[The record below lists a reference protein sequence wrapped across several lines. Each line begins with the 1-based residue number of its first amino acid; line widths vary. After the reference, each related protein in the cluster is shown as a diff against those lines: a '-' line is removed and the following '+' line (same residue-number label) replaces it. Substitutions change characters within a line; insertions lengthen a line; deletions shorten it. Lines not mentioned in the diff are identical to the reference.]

1 MDDKKTE
8 KNIHSQAFEYLC
20 VDDFLK
26 DIVGSRVLGTAFET
40 GMIDFLEKN
49 QPCSINEIRKRF
61 PGMDGKAIDL
71 ILNILKITLVAREQE
86 GGIKFTRRFLTAL
99 KFRDLLEAKL
109 YFTNFLSRDF
119 TDLFTPLM
127 VDPGYFASNAR
138 VFDMFGYNR
147 CFEKTKSNYELTK
160 RWVKITTAL
169 TKYESGICME
179 CHDFSPY
186 VRILDIGG
194 NSGEFGLQI
203 CRRYPAAHVTVFD
216 LPLVCDLGL
225 EHIKSEP
232 EAERLSFVRGNAL
245 TDPLPK
251 GFDLIT
257 FKSMLHDWPEDVA
270 KQLIVRAIHSLN
282 TGGSLLIF
290 ERGPLEFK
298 DNIPPFSML
307 PFLLFFRSFRS
318 SEIYEDY
325 LNESGLKN
333 IETKHIQLE
342 TPFHLITGK
351 K

>member
-8 KNIHSQAFEYLC
+8 NNIHSQAFDYLC

-49 QPCSINEIRKRF
+49 QPCSIDKMRERF
-61 PGMDGKAIDL
+61 SFMDGKAIDL
-71 ILNILKITLVAREQE
+71 MLDILKITLVVREQE
-86 GGIKFTRRFLTAL
+86 EGIKFTSRFLSAL

-109 YFTNFLSRDF
+109 RFANFLSRDF

-127 VDPGYFASNAR
+127 VDPGCFASNAR

-147 CFEKTKSNYELTK
+147 CFEKTDSNYELTR
-160 RWVKITTAL
+160 RWVEITTAL

-179 CHDFSPY
+179 YHDFSPY
-186 VRILDIGG
+186 ASILDIGG

-203 CRRYPAAHVTVFD
+203 CRRYSAARVTVFD

-225 EHIKSEP
+225 EHIKNEP

-245 TDPLPK
+245 TDPLPG

-257 FKSMLHDWPEDVA
+257 FKSMLHDWPEDVTRG
-270 KQLIVRAIHSLN
+270 LIDRATHSLN
-282 TGGSLLIF
+282 RGGALLIF
-290 ERGPLEFK
+290 EREALEFR
-298 DNIPPFSML
+298 DNVPPFSMI

-318 SEIYEDY
+318 SVIYEDY
-325 LNESGLKN
+325 LDESGLKN
-333 IETKHIQLE
+333 IETKHIRMG
-342 TPFHLITGK
+342 TPFHLITGRK
-351 K
+351 